1 MYHRDVTSR
10 TIEKITVVVVVA
22 VLGASLAVNVRGA
35 PVVLLIAGLIVT
47 VCAGMDLVLR
57 GEARYHPTPDLF
69 IVPAALVTGAVLFIS
84 LLSTGVAIVAGLAM
98 FGILLFAVFWAEC
111 MRLAGGINTD
121 SATEESK
128 ELSTVPASPGFLAR
142 LSDRRRAELMLTLA
156 GYVAAFALYAAIYQ
170 SKTRSLLSAP
180 AIITITFLLA
190 VRLLHLA
197 HRPSAVGEA
206 LESVRSV
213 QNAAW
218 PRSLIYAAVIA
229 LAAGEVTWALNY
241 WPLNGLLGGAYV
253 LATFYFLVGVFS
265 LRLQDRLT
273 GRLVAE
279 YGAVAT
285 ASALLI
291 TVSGLMRR
299 GF

>member
-1 MYHRDVTSR
+1 MYHRIVTAR

-22 VLGASLAVNVRGA
+22 VLGVALAVNVRGA

-84 LLSTGVAIVAGLAM
+84 LLSTGIAIVTGLAA
-98 FGILLFAVFWAEC
+98 FGVLLFAVFWAEFT
-111 MRLAGGINTD
+111 RLVGGTL
-121 SATEESK
+121 TESVVEDSK
-128 ELSTVPASPGFLAR
+128 ELSTLPVAQGFWTKLG
-142 LSDRRRAELMLTLA
+142 DRRRAALVLSVA
-156 GYVAAFALYAAIYQ
+156 GYVAAFALFAAIYQ

-197 HRPSAVGEA
+197 YRPPAGA
-206 LESVRSV
+206 PDAPPTAR
-213 QNAAW
+213 NAAW

-241 WPLNGLLGGAYV
+241 WPLNGLLGGAFV
-253 LATFYFLVGVFS
+253 LATFYFLVAIFS

-273 GRLVAE
+273 GRLVLE

-285 ASALLI
+285 VGALLI
-291 TVSGLMRR
+291 TLSGLVRR